1 MDKFHKKLPRE
12 ELKKF
17 AREINK
23 KLVASDYKN
32 NRVLDPTSITPRQ
45 EKNIRVYVTD
55 FFHRAVKKFQDR
67 EKTKAERASRRAARD
82 SKDQNPEAAG
92 PSIETPTQDE
102 IGGIDEAAMS
112 DVEETISPSSSLAEL
127 KRKRDED
134 NELGSNG
141 QLTPSETPS
150 AKRLKEDD
158 ADADAPS
165 PPPPP
170 PPPPADVID
179 APMTEEERSMREQ
192 EEALMRENEEA
203 QRLEDEAEASKMKV
217 DGSDPTRG
225 DEETAP
231 ALEPE
236 SKQLNGQRF
245 ESNNGL
251 DDYPANGAGN
261 GSDLDGHGSA
271 GEGSSLDHG
280 KARKQEV
287 LSH

>member
-32 NRVLDPTSITPRQ
+32 NRVVDPTSITPRQ

-55 FFHRAVKKFQDR
+55 FFHRAVKKFQER
-67 EKTKAERASRRAARD
+67 EKTKAERAARRAARD

-92 PSIETPTQDE
+92 PSIETPSQDE

-112 DVEETISPSSSLAEL
+112 EAEDTISPSSSMAEL

-134 NELGSNG
+134 NELESTG

-158 ADADAPS
+158 ADVPS

-170 PPPPADVID
+170 PPPPADAID

-203 QRLEDEAEASKMKV
+203 QRLEDEAEASKMEA
-217 DGSDPTRG
+217 DGSALTRG
-225 DEETAP
+225 DDETAQV
-231 ALEPE
+231 LESE

-245 ESNNGL
+245 EANNGL
-251 DDYPANGAGN
+251 GDYPANGVGN

-271 GEGSSLDHG
+271 GEGSSSLDHG